1 VRAGGVDDYALR
13 PMPTPAVPID
23 NANEGDLEGILAIF
37 NDVIATS
44 TSVFS
49 ENPVALENRRAWF
62 EDRRARDFPVLV
74 VRDESGVVGFG
85 SFGDFRAWPG
95 YRFTVEHT
103 VHVRADRRGH
113 GIGTALIEA
122 LIERARSRGVHTMI
136 AGVDAQNEGSLRLH
150 ERLGF
155 VECARIP
162 EVGFKW
168 GQWLDLVFLA
178 RILS

>member
-1 VRAGGVDDYALR
+1 MREGGADYYALR
-13 PMPTPAVPID
+13 PMPTPHVVID
-23 NANEGDLEGILAIF
+23 DANEGDLEGILAIF

-49 ENPVALENRRAWF
+49 EEPVALENRRAWF
-62 EDRRARDFPVLV
+62 ADRNARGFPVLV
-74 VRDESGVVGFG
+74 VRDEAGVAGFG

-113 GIGTALIEA
+113 GIGTTLIEA
-122 LIERARSRGVHTMI
+122 LVERARSRGVHTMI
-136 AGVDAQNEGSLRLH
+136 AGVDAQNEGSRRLH

-162 EVGFKW
+162 QVGFKW
-168 GQWLDLVFLA
+168 DQWLDLVFLA